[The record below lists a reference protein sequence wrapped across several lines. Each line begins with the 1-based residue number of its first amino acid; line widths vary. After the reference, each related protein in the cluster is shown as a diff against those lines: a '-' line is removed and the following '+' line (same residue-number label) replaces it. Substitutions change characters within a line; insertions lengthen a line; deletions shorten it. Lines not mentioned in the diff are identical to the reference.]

1 MNINLIPTQPQNNQ
15 GIRIPTQQMN
25 NFDNNFVNQ
34 QINNLGLLN
43 M

>member
-1 MNINLIPTQPQNNQ
+1 MNINLIPRQPQNNP

-25 NFDNNFVNQ
+25 NFDNNFGSQ
-34 QINNLGLLN
+34 QINNLGFLN